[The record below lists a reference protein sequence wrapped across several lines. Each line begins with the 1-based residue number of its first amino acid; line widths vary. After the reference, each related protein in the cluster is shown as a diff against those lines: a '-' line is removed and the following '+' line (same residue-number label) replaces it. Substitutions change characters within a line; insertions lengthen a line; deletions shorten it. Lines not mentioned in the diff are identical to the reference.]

1 MIISLDFDGTITYQN
16 YPNIGELLPF
26 AKDVISYIHSR
37 GHEIIINTC
46 RNDIA
51 LREAVGYL
59 KFHEI
64 PFDYVNKNSPR
75 SIKRYGGDTKKISA
89 DVNIDDKNLF
99 IQYNWSVQGK
109 DFCQNNFWLDVDKMM
124 FQLEKPLVI
133 CIVGESG
140 AGKTMAAE
148 YFEYEYGVN
157 LIQSYT
163 DRAKRFNGEG
173 GHTFVKPTRMD
184 AILSDRDNIL
194 AETEFGGYRYACLR
208 SDITHSNVYILD
220 EHGLKMLKN
229 KWEDELDIYSIRI
242 HRQKDKR
249 IASVGEERVARDKG
263 KFSLPDSY
271 YDFVINNVVD
281 EKEYVYEKV
290 DEFVKTFRFKQRFEE
305 YEIIMEEEIMD
316 DEL

>member
-1 MIISLDFDGTITYQN
+1 MIIEIDFDETIVYGN
-16 YPNIGELLPF
+16 YPQIGEMLPF
-26 AKDVISYIHSR
+26 AKEVINYLYDR
-37 GHEIIINTC
+37 GNEIIINTC
-46 RNDIA
+46 RTDYL
-51 LREAVGYL
+51 LREAIGYL
-59 KFHEI
+59 KYNEI
-64 PFDYVNKNSPR
+64 KYDYINKNSPR
-75 SIKRYGGDTKKISA
+75 AIKRFNGDTRKISC
-89 DVNIDDKNLF
+89 DVRICDKNLF

-194 AETEFGGYRYACLR
+194 AETEWNGYRYCCLR
-208 SDITHSNVYILD
+208 TDIVHSNIYVID
-220 EHGLKMLKN
+220 ECGLQMLKN
-229 KWEDELDIYSIRI
+229 EWEDELDIYSIRI

-290 DEFVKTFRFKQRFEE
+290 DEFVKTFRFAKRFEE
-305 YEIIMEEEIMD
+305 YEIIMEEEI
-316 DEL
+316 DEFDN